1 MGESVPGGILGGG
14 EPHRV
19 RDAPVGVAD
28 DVRAEGVDAR
38 GILEMSFE
46 TTSDVLVT
54 FTTKEYSPTAGE
66 VVYPVDSLMPVK
78 GVHEVPVREGGR
90 GVAEHAVGGSFSA
103 VR

>member
-1 MGESVPGGILGGG
+1 MEANRIVFATRQLESLTTYELKASTRELILD
-14 EPHRV
+14 V
-19 RDAPVGVAD
+19 ATGV
-28 DVRAEGVDAR
+28 
-38 GILEMSFE
+38 SFE

-54 FTTKEYSPTAGE
+54 FTTKEYNPTAGE